1 MSGSSGWIMYF
12 RQTIVAFPGHVLP
25 KDIRYQYSM
34 LPSTRWWLKPREVA
48 SSWPSKYTYIL
59 YLGLHARSQIVLF
72 IFCFCWIQSYV
83 NFRSL
88 EYMESFVIII
98 IIDEALVILLLFIDV
113 QILLSLVD
121 DCMISCHQFHKVLK
135 LSSFNLEQV
144 SKKLRSLLLEKET
157 RNLLNCQRLMCKDM
171 ML

>member
-1 MSGSSGWIMYF
+1 MLGHRLFYLFFVFVESS
-12 RQTIVAFPGHVLP
+12 L
-25 KDIRYQYSM
+25 M
-34 LPSTRWWLKPREVA
+34 L
-48 SSWPSKYTYIL
+48 I
-59 YLGLHARSQIVLF
+59 
-72 IFCFCWIQSYV
+72 
-83 NFRSL
+83 FRSL
-88 EYMESFVIII
+88 EYIESFVII

-113 QILLSLVD
+113 QILLSLLD

-157 RNLLNCQRLMCKDM
+157 RNLLNCQRLMCKEM